1 MKIENK
7 VALVTG
13 GADGIGKAVSQCL
26 LEKGAKTLV
35 RLCYL
40 FRIEVLYCNLKFAT
54 SGNQFRSFNV
64 SRPTYT
70 QGKAGLFISKLRGV
84 HFFSILFVAILDIN
98 EDLGK
103 ETVNK
108 FSEKFGSN
116 KVRFIHC
123 NVADDKKL
131 KECFQEAFDVFGTL
145 DIVVNNAGVATANH
159 RRAIEI
165 NLIAVI
171 NGCFY
176 AEELMTKQKREEK
189 GVIVNTASMA
199 GLMTGAAYVNSNYYA
214 AKHGVVGLTKSLPIS
229 SDEFSKDL
237 RVAAICPA
245 LVLTSIFKSQDVMD
259 DEKMKKCV
267 ESSLEYEVK

>member
-1 MKIENK
+1 MKIDNK

-13 GADGIGKAVSQCL
+13 GADGIGKAVSQRL
-26 LEKGAKTLV
+26 LEKGAK
-35 RLCYL
+35 
-40 FRIEVLYCNLKFAT
+40 
-54 SGNQFRSFNV
+54 
-64 SRPTYT
+64 
-70 QGKAGLFISKLRGV
+70 
-84 HFFSILFVAILDIN
+84 FVAILDIN

-103 ETVNK
+103 ETEKN
-108 FSEKFGSN
+108 FAGKFGSK

-123 NVADDKKL
+123 NVTDDKRL
-131 KECFQEAFDVFGTL
+131 KECFQEAFDVYGTL

-199 GLMTGAAYVNSNYYA
+199 GMLSTVNIDY
-214 AKHGVVGLTKSLPIS
+214 TK
-229 SDEFSKDL
+229 
-237 RVAAICPA
+237 
-245 LVLTSIFKSQDVMD
+245 
-259 DEKMKKCV
+259 
-267 ESSLEYEVK
+267 

>member
-13 GADGIGKAVSQCL
+13 GADGIGKAVSQRL
-26 LEKGAKTLV
+26 LEKGAK
-35 RLCYL
+35 
-40 FRIEVLYCNLKFAT
+40 
-54 SGNQFRSFNV
+54 
-64 SRPTYT
+64 
-70 QGKAGLFISKLRGV
+70 
-84 HFFSILFVAILDIN
+84 FVAILDIN

-108 FSEKFGSN
+108 FSEKFGSS

-199 GLMTGAAYVNSNYYA
+199 
-214 AKHGVVGLTKSLPIS
+214 
-229 SDEFSKDL
+229 DDFSKDL
-237 RVAAICPA
+237 RVAAICPG
-245 LVLTSIFKSQDVMD
+245 LVLTSTFVQSQDMMD
-259 DEKMKKCV
+259 DASLKALLDPIMEREVNMSVVVDGFILAIEDESLHGAIITTTKEGVNV
-267 ESSLEYEVK
+267 ESNLVTSAQ

>member
-13 GADGIGKAVSQCL
+13 GADGIGKAVSQRL
-26 LEKGAKTLV
+26 LEKGAK
-35 RLCYL
+35 
-40 FRIEVLYCNLKFAT
+40 
-54 SGNQFRSFNV
+54 
-64 SRPTYT
+64 
-70 QGKAGLFISKLRGV
+70 
-84 HFFSILFVAILDIN
+84 FVAILDIN

-103 ETVNK
+103 ETVNT
-108 FSEKFGSN
+108 FSEKFGSS

-123 NVADDKKL
+123 NVADDKRL

-145 DIVVNNAGVATANH
+145 DIVVNNAGVGTANH

-199 GLMTGAAYVNSNYYA
+199 GLKTGAAYVNSNYYA
-214 AKHGVVGLTKSLPIS
+214 AKHGVVGLTKSLPVSVFIPTYHPAPSYPFSLSLMVLCQNIFIS
-229 SDEFSKDL
+229 
-237 RVAAICPA
+237 
-245 LVLTSIFKSQDVMD
+245 T
-259 DEKMKKCV
+259 
-267 ESSLEYEVK
+267 SSLL